1 MSVSR
6 DFLEY
11 VLDLLTPMGPIATR
25 RMFGSVGLYLDG
37 RMFAIVSGEDRFYVK
52 SDNQT
57 QGQFDEADCPALTY
71 TTKKPNGESKT
82 VALSFRAPPESV
94 LDDRQQMLDWAQLGA
109 QAAARMPEKKQRTR
123 SAGSPADAYRRR
135 R

>member
-1 MSVSR
+1 MSASR

-11 VLDLLTPMGPIATR
+11 VLDLLAPLGPITTR

-37 RMFAIVSGEDRFYVK
+37 RMFAIVSGEDRLYVK

-71 TTKKPNGESKT
+71 TTTKSNGESKT

-94 LDDRQQMLDWAQLGA
+94 LDDRQQILDWAQLGVE
-109 QAAARMPEKKQRTR
+109 AAARVPEKKQRTR
-123 SAGSPADAYRRR
+123 SGGSPTSAYRHRK
-135 R
+135 

>member
-11 VLDLLTPMGPIATR
+11 VLDLLAPLGPITTR

-37 RMFAIVSGEDRFYVK
+37 RMFAIVSGENRFYVK
-52 SDNQT
+52 SDSQT
-57 QGQFDEADCPALTY
+57 QAQFDKADCLPLTY
-71 TTKKPNGESKT
+71 TTKKTNGDSKT
-82 VALSFRAPPESV
+82 IALSFHAPPESV
-94 LDDRQQMLDWAQLGA
+94 LDDRQQMLEWAQLGVE
-109 QAAARMPEKKQRTR
+109 AAARVPEKKQRKP
-123 SAGSPADAYRRR
+123 SAGSPADLYRRR

>member
-1 MSVSR
+1 MSASR

-11 VLDLLTPMGPIATR
+11 VLDLLAPLGPITTR

-71 TTKKPNGESKT
+71 TTTKPNGESKT

-94 LDDRQQMLDWAQLGA
+94 LDDRQQILDWAQLGVE
-109 QAAARMPEKKQRTR
+109 AAARVPEKKQSTR
-123 SAGSPADAYRRR
+123 SGGSPTSAYRHRK
-135 R
+135 